1 MHHVHFQ
8 ADSFAQAEALHPKLS
23 THLNSHRCPFQCSFV
38 SKAMS
43 WVTFDLLHHASID
56 NLLKAPPVIDHQTFY
71 PSLPCYIWPIYTMEV
86 AVLGVKDVTGALSAI
101 DRYIR
106 SLYGDVITSSCLA
119 LNGDAY
125 CIVFD
130 DWNHTSSFL
139 ADPFTAFQSGFGI
152 SHSVSRSAPALL
164 YVLNSSGLPY
174 SSRPPDSSG
183 PAVHQLQA
191 QFDLLQQWVDSGTC
205 AVEAMLTQQEHLA
218 QQTLDIANKLATS
231 IAALSTTLTSCLPL
245 GRSILPGQPQDGELS
260 GPIASHHRTP

>member
-1 MHHVHFQ
+1 
-8 ADSFAQAEALHPKLS
+8 
-23 THLNSHRCPFQCSFV
+23 
-38 SKAMS
+38 MS